1 MRVASL
7 LKSTFPIVARCSG
20 LGSALALRYRALRYR
35 GAGTIFMLH
44 SVVDCGDD
52 YPDHSLRCPAETLT
66 AALTWLREAGVD
78 FVSLD
83 EMLERLIAPS
93 ERPFAAFTFDD
104 GFADS
109 LTHALPVMERFN
121 APMTVY
127 VATGMILRSMDAWWL
142 GLAAWIRANDRI
154 ALPAAGL
161 AFDCAD
167 PAGKKR
173 AFVAIEAVIHHNYEL
188 LPNVR
193 AAIAAQG
200 IYSDSLVDREALTIA
215 QLRELSRHPLVTIG
229 GHGDTHINLAR
240 ASDDTA
246 YREMMSNRRFLEELI
261 GRPVE
266 HFAYPFG
273 NARACGNREAE
284 FARSV
289 GFRTAVTTRSGA
301 VFPAHLDHPYALPRE
316 VLSANDTPSSLR
328 CKLDGVYR
336 AIQSQ
341 LGDPIALM

>member
-1 MRVASL
+1 MRATSL
-7 LKSTFPIVARCSG
+7 LKSTLPIVARCSG
-20 LGSALALRYRALRYR
+20 LGSALALRYR

-44 SVVDCGDD
+44 SVVDRGAD
-52 YPDHSLRCPAETLT
+52 YPDHSLRCPAETL
-66 AALTWLREAGVD
+66 AAHLTWLREAGAD

-83 EMLERLIAPS
+83 QMLERLKSPS
-93 ERPFAAFTFDD
+93 DRPFVAFTFDD

-127 VATGMILRSMDAWWL
+127 VATGMIQRSMDAWWL
-142 GLAAWIRANDRI
+142 GLAAWIRANDRV

-161 AFDCAD
+161 VFDCPD
-167 PAGKKR
+167 PAAKKR

-188 LPNVR
+188 LPHVR

-200 IYSDSLVDREALTIA
+200 IYSGALLDREALTVE
-215 QLRELSRHPLVTIG
+215 QLRALARHPLVTIG

-240 ASDDTA
+240 ASDGTV

-261 GRPVE
+261 GQPVL

-273 NARACGNREAE
+273 NARACGEREAQI
-284 FARSV
+284 ANAV
-289 GFRTAVTTRSGA
+289 GFRTAVTTRSGTI
-301 VFPAHLDHPYALPRE
+301 FPVHLDHPYALPRE
-316 VLSANDTPSSLR
+316 VLSADDTPSSLR
-328 CKLDGVYR
+328 CKIDGVYR
-336 AIQSQ
+336 AVQSQ
-341 LGDPIALM
+341 FGDPIALM